1 MFKWTFEKTLANT
14 ISEDHRIHGAI
25 DELVKLSLVKRKASS
40 NEGHDGLWI
49 HPLLHHWASEYSPD
63 ANNQKKEL
71 QKRENTMKAI
81 AVVGAAI
88 AFDPR
93 YRKQREWAFERR
105 ILPHLNHCYDY
116 ISTSFTDDSVDAAAL
131 AKSIQN
137 IATTA
142 VRGGHYNRADYLYRK
157 AIIYLE
163 MDGLNRYITI
173 GNLAR
178 CLSRQGKDSEALDLA
193 REALAGLENLRGP
206 EDMELLS
213 AIDLLGRML
222 RRTGKLEESLQMH
235 LRVYDRKMKILGPK
249 DLAIIMTI
257 QNIGRA
263 YTEKREFDKAQE
275 WIERSVEGFDR
286 LFGPGHPYSL
296 RSLLAKA
303 LYLAKEGRIHEALA
317 TYSQVL
323 IGQENSLG
331 KDHPSTQRTARA
343 TRRIRKKI
351 EVHSRVGSAVLNKS
365 QLAGDA
371 DRPRGEHEHAL
382 LVKS

>member
-1 MFKWTFEKTLANT
+1 MEMD
-14 ISEDHRIHGAI
+14 S
-25 DELVKLSLVKRKASS
+25 
-40 NEGHDGLWI
+40 
-49 HPLLHHWASEYSPD
+49 YSP
-63 ANNQKKEL
+63 
-71 QKRENTMKAI
+71 
-81 AVVGAAI
+81 G
-88 AFDPR
+88 R
-93 YRKQREWAFERR
+93 YVA
-105 ILPHLNHCYDY
+105 
-116 ISTSFTDDSVDAAAL
+116 
-131 AKSIQN
+131 
-137 IATTA
+137 
-142 VRGGHYNRADYLYRK
+142 
-157 AIIYLE
+157 
-163 MDGLNRYITI
+163 M
-173 GNLAR
+173 GNLAV
-178 CLSRQGKDSEALDLA
+178 CLSCQDKDNDALDLA
-193 REALAGLENLRGP
+193 REALAGLENSLSP
-206 EDMELLS
+206 EMELLY
-213 AIDLLGRML
+213 AIDRLGTML
-222 RRTGKLEESLQMH
+222 RRTGKLEESLQLH
-235 LRVYDRKMKILGPK
+235 ERVYDRRMKILGPK
-249 DLAIIMTI
+249 DLATIRTI

-303 LYLAKEGRIHEALA
+303 LYLNKEGRIHEALA